1 VNLPVAPS
9 GFLTISRE
17 HLHEIFRIRRWL
29 KKQGCTFETREVGT
43 SHLIVKYKGKE
54 TSFPMHGS
62 KEIGT
67 GLVQAI
73 KKQLGLK

>member
-1 VNLPVAPS
+1 MTYKE
-9 GFLTISRE
+9 FQ
-17 HLHEIFRIRRWL
+17 RWL
-29 KKQGCTFETREVGT
+29 KKQGCTFETRESGT

-54 TSFPMHGS
+54 TVFPMHGS

>member
-1 VNLPVAPS
+1 MKYTE
-9 GFLTISRE
+9 F
-17 HLHEIFRIRRWL
+17 RRWL
-29 KKQGCTFETREVGT
+29 KKQGCTFETREGGT
-43 SHLIVKYKGKE
+43 SHMIVRYRDKE
-54 TSFPMHGS
+54 TVFPMHGS

>member
-1 VNLPVAPS
+1 MMKYS
-9 GFLTISRE
+9 EF
-17 HLHEIFRIRRWL
+17 RRWL
-29 KKQGCTFETREVGT
+29 KKQGCTFETREGGT
-43 SHLIVKYKGKE
+43 SHMIVRYKGKE

>member
-1 VNLPVAPS
+1 MTYAEFQRL
-9 GFLTISRE
+9 
-17 HLHEIFRIRRWL
+17 L
-29 KKQGCTFETREVGT
+29 KKQGCTFHAREGGT
-43 SHLIVKYKGKE
+43 SHLVVSYKGKE

-67 GLVQAI
+67 GLVNVI

>member
-1 VNLPVAPS
+1 MKYTE
-9 GFLTISRE
+9 FQ
-17 HLHEIFRIRRWL
+17 RWL
-29 KKQGCTFETREVGT
+29 KKQGCTFHTREGGT
-43 SHLIVKYKGKE
+43 SHLIVKYRDKE

-67 GLVQAI
+67 GLVNAI

>member
-1 VNLPVAPS
+1 MTYKE
-9 GFLTISRE
+9 FQ
-17 HLHEIFRIRRWL
+17 RWL
-29 KKQGCTFETREVGT
+29 KKQGCTFHTREGGT
-43 SHLIVKYKGKE
+43 SHLVVRYKGKE

>member
-1 VNLPVAPS
+1 MKYTE
-9 GFLTISRE
+9 FQ
-17 HLHEIFRIRRWL
+17 RWL
-29 KKQGCTFETREVGT
+29 KKQGCTFHTREGGT
-43 SHLIVKYKGKE
+43 GHLIVKYKGKE

-67 GLVQAI
+67 GLVNAI

>member
-1 VNLPVAPS
+1 MDSDEILRIPPLAEET
-9 GFLTISRE
+9 G
-17 HLHEIFRIRRWL
+17 LHVL
-29 KKQGCTFETREVGT
+29 HMKGGT
-43 SHLIVKYKGKE
+43 SHMIVRYKDKE